1 MSTIFSR
8 RAEVESK
15 KKSQAIPKKEEKVK
29 HKDRPS
35 WFIRNNSTFC
45 TFGAGTERNC
55 HNAQKFSSLR
65 IERNSHN
72 YHKFLISIVLRTGKI
87 IIILLWGG
95 LHRIMGNYGNFCSKM
110 DNYG

>member
-1 MSTIFSR
+1 M
-8 RAEVESK
+8 
-15 KKSQAIPKKEEKVK
+15 K

-72 YHKFLISIVLRTGKI
+72 YHKYLISIVLRTVKNYHNTFVVRITPYYGE
-87 IIILLWGG
+87 LREFLSNND
-95 LHRIMGNYGNFCSKM
+95 HREPSPMITGIFVE
-110 DNYG
+110 